1 VELQQLRTFRAAA
14 SGLSFTRAA
23 AELGYAQS
31 SVTAQIQALEREI
44 GAPLFDRLGRRV
56 VLTDA
61 GRRLLPYAREILDLE
76 GEAGRAVSN
85 GGEVSGSLTIS
96 AAETHCAYH
105 LPELLNRFGSQ
116 YPQVEL
122 ELRPSRMGALDD
134 ELKRGLKEG
143 VVDLGFVLEEPLT
156 GANRLEVETL
166 AEEPASFV
174 ARPDHPL
181 AGSPSVSPADLE
193 GQTILLTEEGCAY
206 RRLFDRA
213 LREAGVSPA
222 RVLQFSSVE
231 AIKRCTEAGMGVA
244 LLSEISVR
252 EEIARGTLTE
262 LNWTGP
268 DCGVLTQAVWNAERW
283 LSPAI
288 KAFLDATR
296 EYFSD
301 ARDPAISR
309 SEAG

>member
-1 VELQQLRTFRAAA
+1 MELQQLRTVRAAA

-31 SVTAQIQALEREI
+31 SVTAQIQALEKEI

-61 GRRLLPYAREILDLE
+61 GQRLLPYAREILDLE
-76 GEAGRAVSN
+76 GKARRAVSDD
-85 GGEVSGSLTIS
+85 GEVSGSLTIS
-96 AAETHCAYH
+96 AAETHCAYR
-105 LPELLNRFGSQ
+105 LPELLSRFDLQ
-116 YPQVEL
+116 HPRVEL
-122 ELRPSRMGALDD
+122 ELLPSRMGALDD
-134 ELKRGLKEG
+134 ELKRSLKDG

-156 GANRLEVETL
+156 GATQLDVETL
-166 AEEPASFV
+166 TEEPASFV
-174 ARPDHPL
+174 SRPDHPL
-181 AGSPSVSPADLE
+181 AGSSPISSADLE
-193 GQTILLTEEGCAY
+193 GQAILLTEEGCAY

-213 LREAGVSPA
+213 LREAGVAPA

-244 LLSEISVR
+244 LLSKVSVR
-252 EEIARGTLTE
+252 DEIARGRLTE

-268 DCGVLTQAVWNAERW
+268 GCGVLTQAVWNAQRW
-283 LSPAI
+283 LSPARE
-288 KAFLDATR
+288 AFLNAAR
-296 EYFSD
+296 EYFSV
-301 ARDPAISR
+301 ARVPAGSK

>member
-1 VELQQLRTFRAAA
+1 MELQQLRTFRAAA
-14 SGLSFTRAA
+14 KGLSFTRAA

-31 SVTAQIQALEREI
+31 SVTAQIQSLEREV

-61 GRRLLPYAREILDLE
+61 GRRLLPYAREILDLQD
-76 GEAGRAVSN
+76 EARRAVSDD
-85 GGEVSGSLTIS
+85 GEVAGSLTIS
-96 AAETHCAYH
+96 AAETHCAYR
-105 LPELLNRFGSQ
+105 LPELLSRFDSQ
-116 YPQVEL
+116 HPQVEL
-122 ELRPSRMGALDD
+122 ELLPSRMGALDD
-134 ELKRGLKEG
+134 ELKRSLKEG
-143 VVDLGFVLEEPLT
+143 TVDLGFVLEEPLA
-156 GANRLEVETL
+156 GATQLEVETL

-181 AGSPSVSPADLE
+181 AVSSSVSPADLE

-213 LREAGVSPA
+213 LREARVSPV

-244 LLSEISVR
+244 LLSKASIR
-252 EEIARGTLTE
+252 EEVAHGKLVE

-283 LSPAI
+283 LSPARE
-288 KAFLDATR
+288 AFLKAAR
-296 EYFSD
+296 EYFSKT
-301 ARDPAISR
+301 
-309 SEAG
+309 AGLG